1 MVPRSQCSL
10 HATKPIM
17 SAEAASARYTL
28 GEELANSVTHAF
40 GLLLSVIGL
49 VALLN
54 APALA
59 GSVRAIAA
67 CTVYGATLIL
77 LYTTSTLYH
86 CTMRPDAKR
95 LLRTLDHLAIFLLIA
110 GTYTPFVLIAL
121 RGTWGWT
128 LFGIIWTL
136 AAVGVAVELSRLRH
150 VRGLMVALYLSM
162 GWVGLVAIKPL
173 AAALPAAALW
183 LLFGG
188 GVSYTFGVLFYQWR
202 SLRYHHAVW
211 HLFVLGG
218 SVLQY
223 FAVLYY
229 VLPWA

>member
-1 MVPRSQCSL
+1 M
-10 HATKPIM
+10 AG
-17 SAEAASARYTL
+17 AAVRARYTY
-28 GEELANSVTHAF
+28 GEELANSLTHAF
-40 GLLLSVIGL
+40 GLVLSIVGLTAL
-49 VALLN
+49 VAV
-54 APALA
+54 AAMR
-59 GSVRAIAA
+59 GGGVREIASCAI
-67 CTVYGATLIL
+67 YGTTLIV

-86 CTMRPDAKR
+86 SIPSEATKR
-95 LLRTLDHLAIFLLIA
+95 ILRILDHLAIFLLIA

-128 LFGIIWTL
+128 LFVIIWTL
-136 AAVGVAVELSRLRH
+136 AALGVAIELSQLRRFRR
-150 VRGLMVALYLSM
+150 VMIALYVAM
-162 GWVGLVAIKPL
+162 GWIGLIAIKPL
-173 AAALPAAALW
+173 VAALPAAGLW

-188 GVSYTFGVLFYQWR
+188 GVSYTAGVAFYRWH

-229 VLPWA
+229 VLPAA

>member
-1 MVPRSQCSL
+1 MR
-10 HATKPIM
+10 TM
-17 SAEAASARYTL
+17 SAEVASARYTF
-28 GEELANSVTHAF
+28 GEELANSLTH
-40 GLLLSVIGL
+40 GLGVVLSVIG
-49 VALLN
+49 VGVLLN

-59 GSVRAIAA
+59 GSASAIAA
-67 CTVYGATLIL
+67 CAVYGATLIA

-86 CTMRPDAKR
+86 CATSTKAKR
-95 LLRTLDHLAIFLLIA
+95 VLRILDHLGIFLLIA

-136 AAVGVAVELSRLRH
+136 AAVGAVLELSSARRY
-150 VRGLMVALYLSM
+150 RAAMVALYIAM

-173 AAALPAAALW
+173 VAALPTTGLW

-188 GVSYTFGVLFYQWR
+188 GVSYTAGVLFYRWR
-202 SLRYHHAVW
+202 SLRYHHALW
-211 HLFVLGG
+211 HLCVLGG

-223 FAVLYY
+223 FAILYY
-229 VLPWA
+229 VAPTA

>member
-1 MVPRSQCSL
+1 MG
-10 HATKPIM
+10 TM
-17 SAEAASARYTL
+17 SVEVASARYTF
-28 GEELANSVTHAF
+28 GEELANSLTH
-40 GLLLSVIGL
+40 GLGVVLSVIG
-49 VALLN
+49 VGVLLN

-59 GSVRAIAA
+59 GSASAIAA
-67 CTVYGATLIL
+67 CAVYGATLIA

-86 CTMRPDAKR
+86 CATSTKAKR
-95 LLRTLDHLAIFLLIA
+95 VLRILDHLGILLLIA

-136 AAVGVAVELSRLRH
+136 AAVGAVLELSSARRY
-150 VRGLMVALYLSM
+150 RAAMVALYIAM

-173 AAALPAAALW
+173 VAALPAAGLW

-188 GVSYTFGVLFYQWR
+188 GVSYTAGVLFYRWR
-202 SLRYHHAVW
+202 SLRYHHALW

-218 SVLQY
+218 SMLQY
-223 FAVLYY
+223 FAILYY
-229 VLPWA
+229 VLPSNLS